1 MNPLLFILA
10 FVALFAVRS
19 VSRSHLER
27 FQPEFLDKRQV
38 RRTVG
43 TETSSYNQATNHLE
57 MKHISMGPL
66 EGVSTP
72 FQVNQYRAHVV

>member
-1 MNPLLFILA
+1 MSTPFLILAVAVIVAFRFIL
-10 FVALFAVRS
+10 
-19 VSRSHLER
+19 RSHLER

-66 EGVSTP
+66 EGVATP
-72 FQVNQYRAHVV
+72 FQVNQYRAHVA

>member
-1 MNPLLFILA
+1 MTTPLLLLVA
-10 FVALFAVRS
+10 ALVVLGFVLRS
-19 VSRSHLER
+19 QTER

-43 TETSSYNQATNHLE
+43 TENSSYNQTTNHVELG
-57 MKHISMGPL
+57 HVSMGPL
-66 EGVSTP
+66 EGVATP

>member
-1 MNPLLFILA
+1 MTTPLLLLVA
-10 FVALFAVRS
+10 TLVVLGFVLRS
-19 VSRSHLER
+19 QTER

-43 TETSSYNQATNHLE
+43 TENSSYTQATNHLE
-57 MKHISMGPL
+57 MKPISMGPL